1 MALPQQR
8 LFSNKRLVMLIV
20 PLILEQSLGFLVGM
34 VDSVIVSSVS
44 EAAMSGVS
52 LVANIAGVVLTLF
65 SALTAGGAVVT
76 SQFLGAQKKENA
88 RHSAG
93 QLVTLSTG
101 VAVALM
107 IVCLLFS
114 KGMLRACFGN
124 VEQDVMDAAV
134 EYFRYSA
141 YSYPSIALYNAF
153 VAILRA
159 NGDSKTSFYVSLLKN
174 VINLIGN
181 MICIY
186 GLGMGV
192 EGVAI
197 PTLLSRVIG
206 AVVIILIAMSKRQ
219 PLRPKMADFIRID
232 GKLIKRI
239 LRIGMPSALEN
250 SLFQLGRVATL
261 SMITAFGTYQIAANS
276 TANSLVS
283 IVMTTVTA
291 FHVASLTV
299 IGQCVG
305 ARDMAQIKGYFRKLI
320 GWSYLIHGVVAV
332 LFIVFR
338 YQIISVY
345 KNLSPETLEL
355 TAKLMCIY
363 LFSAI
368 PLYPLAFFINGP
380 LRATNDSAFPMW
392 SSIFSMGVF
401 RLGLAVILCVKLGL
415 GAAGVWWAMVADW
428 VFRSICYTARWC
440 SGAWKKKCGM
450 QEKTLISK

>member
-8 LFSNKRLVMLIV
+8 LFSNKRLVMLIA

-34 VDSVIVSSVS
+34 VDGVIVSSVS

-52 LVANIAGVVLTLF
+52 LVANIAGVILTLF
-65 SALTAGGAVVT
+65 TAMTSGGAVVT
-76 SQFLGAQKKENA
+76 SQFLGARKKESA

-107 IVCLLFS
+107 IICLLFS

-141 YSYPSIALYNAF
+141 YSYPFIAIYNAF

-159 NGDSKTSFYVSLLKN
+159 NGDSKTSFFVSMLKN

-197 PTLLSRVIG
+197 PTLLARVIG
-206 AVVIILIAMSKRQ
+206 AVVIMLIAMNKRQ
-219 PLRPKMADFIRID
+219 PLRPKVADFIRID

-250 SLFQLGRVATL
+250 SLFQLGRVVTL
-261 SMITAFGTYQIAANS
+261 GMITAFGTYQIAANS
-276 TANSLVS
+276 TASSLVNIVLTS
-283 IVMTTVTA
+283 ISA
-291 FHVASLTV
+291 FRIASLTV

-305 ARDMAQIKGYFRKLI
+305 ARDMAQIKENFRKLI
-320 GWSYLIHGVVAV
+320 GWSYLVHGVIAAA
-332 LFIVFR
+332 FIVFR
-338 YQIISVY
+338 HPIISVY
-345 KNLSPETLEL
+345 RNLSPETVEL
-355 TAKLMCIY
+355 TAELMCIH

-368 PLYPLAFFINGP
+368 LLYPLAFFINGP
-380 LRATNDSAFPMW
+380 LRATNDSSFPMW
-392 SSIFSMGVF
+392 ISIFSMGVF
-401 RLGLAVILCVKLGL
+401 RLGLAQILCVKLGW

-428 VFRSICYTARWC
+428 VFRSVCFTARWC

-450 QEKTLISK
+450 HEKSMISE